1 MPFFLLVAFMF
12 ALAFLGKRATRASYV
27 VIAVTSG
34 IACYLA
40 LR

>member
-12 ALAFLGKRATRASYV
+12 GLAFLGKRASRGSYV
-27 VIAVTSG
+27 AIALASG
-34 IACYLA
+34 LACYLA